1 MTARNFICPATNSA
15 CTDKRCTIEFCVSN
29 EADDVAA
36 RKVAS
41 VAEDRRKTAKSRA
54 IVNDLIKRFR

>member
-1 MTARNFICPATNSA
+1 MTVRNFMCPATNSA
-15 CTDKRCTIEFCVSN
+15 CADKRCKLGFCVLN

-41 VAEDRRKTAKSRA
+41 VAEERRKTAKVRE
-54 IVNDLIKRFR
+54 IVNDLIKRHR